1 MMRSRF
7 AFGQFGA
14 ASRGKGAL
22 ALCLALCTLGLGLS
36 AKAQDRKATII
47 TFDAPGAGTG
57 TFQGTIPEDINP
69 AGVITGVYSDANF
82 VAHGF
87 LRAPDGAFTTIDAP
101 GAGTNFQGTFAVSIN
116 PGSDRRILR

>member
-1 MMRSRF
+1 MTNRLAF
-7 AFGQFGA
+7 AQFCSA
-14 ASRGKGAL
+14 APRKGAL

-82 VAHGF
+82 VVHGF
-87 LRAPDGAFTTIDAP
+87 LRARDGTFTTFEAP
-101 GAGTNFQGTFAVSIN
+101 GAHWTFQDVLRASA
-116 PGSDRRILR
+116 RRGR